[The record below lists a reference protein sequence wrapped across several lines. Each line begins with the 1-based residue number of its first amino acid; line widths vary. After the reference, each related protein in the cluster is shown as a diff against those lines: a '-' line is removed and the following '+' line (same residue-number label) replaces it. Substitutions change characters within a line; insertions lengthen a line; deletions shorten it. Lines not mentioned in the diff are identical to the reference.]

1 MPELLIRLPDGTKMT
16 RALEN
21 RRMTL
26 GRAHGNDF
34 QFAADPALSRTHV
47 AFEPD
52 EEGWWVEDLGSR
64 NGTKLNGEA
73 LKGRK
78 RLAAGDA
85 LDAGTLSL
93 KFAEAPKTQGD
104 KTVIFTAPKGS
115 GEALQASVQLR
126 LTEAIEDATHLE
138 KAFLRSAPE
147 AAAARLH
154 ALFTA
159 GRELAGQRP
168 LEDLFPLILK
178 LAADAVGAERGVV
191 MTMEDGELLTRAAR
205 GDEFRISTAVRD
217 RVVGNRESLLIHD
230 VASDEALRE
239 SKTLVAH
246 RVRTLLA
253 VPLQTDVKVIG
264 LIYVDSTA
272 GRPFNPDDL
281 TLLTVLANIAAIRIE
296 HARLIELEQAERI
309 MQAELRQAAEI
320 QRGLLPKQDPELAG
334 FDIAGHSEPCRTVN
348 GDYYDYVPM
357 PDGRL
362 VLICGDVAGKGIS
375 AALLLSALQARL
387 HTIAEEELPIE
398 AIVAR
403 LNNGLCASMPINR
416 FVTFFG
422 SILDPLDGTLAYTNA
437 GHNPPFLVKSSGEV
451 EPLMAGGPVLG
462 VLKSAP
468 YESAT
473 VGLESGDVVAMYTD
487 GVSEAQSEQGEE
499 FGEDRVRDLVRLHRG
514 KSAGEIMTALRDAV
528 MSHIGDQ
535 AAADDVTV
543 VVVKRK

>member
-1 MPELLIRLPDGTKMT
+1 
-16 RALEN
+16 
-21 RRMTL
+21 MTL

-47 AFEPD
+47 AFEP
-52 EEGWWVEDLGSR
+52 EGDGWCVEDLNSR
-64 NGTKLNGEA
+64 NGTKLNGQP
-73 LKGRK
+73 LRGRAK
-78 RLAAGDA
+78 LNGGDA
-85 LDAGTLSL
+85 LEAGGLSV
-93 KFAEAPKTQGD
+93 KFVDAPKAQGD
-104 KTVIFTAPKGS
+104 RTVIFTHPKSS
-115 GEALQASVQLR
+115 GEALAASVQFK
-126 LTEAIEDATHLE
+126 LTEAIEDSTHLE

-147 AAAARLH
+147 AAAMRLN

-168 LEDLFPLILK
+168 LDDLFPLILK

-191 MTMEDGELLTRAAR
+191 MTMEEGSLLARAAR

-253 VPLQTDVKVIG
+253 VPLQTDEKVIG
-264 LIYVDSTA
+264 LIYLDSTA

-320 QRGLLPKQDPELAG
+320 QRGLLPKQDPQLAG

-387 HTIAEEELPIE
+387 HTISEEELPIE
-398 AIVAR
+398 TIVSR
-403 LNNGLCASMPINR
+403 VNNGLCTSMPVNR

-437 GHNPPFLVKSSGEV
+437 GHNPPFLVKASGDV
-451 EPLMAGGPVLG
+451 EPLTAGGPVLG
-462 VLKSAP
+462 VLRSAP
-468 YESAT
+468 YDSASIRLDT
-473 VGLESGDVVAMYTD
+473 GDVVVMYTD
-487 GVSEAQSEQGEE
+487 GVSEAHPSGGDE
-499 FGEDRVRDLVRLHRG
+499 FGEDRVKELVRANRHRT
-514 KSAGEIMTALRDAV
+514 SGEIMNTLKDAV
-528 MSHIGDQ
+528 LEYIGDQ
-535 AAADDVTV
+535 AAEDDVTV